1 MILIDIPKPKR
12 CLYCPMIDYNHD
24 ACIVRPTHVGEQIS
38 QLAGRPSWCPIV
50 AECDLGG
57 AEKLWENPEMIKHEE
72 ETPEEA
78 K

>member
-1 MILIDIPKPKR
+1 MILLDIPKPKR
-12 CLYCPMIDYNHD
+12 CLYCPMIDYTHD

-50 AECDLGG
+50 AECFP
-57 AEKLWENPEMIKHEE
+57 APKKIPEAIKNEE
-72 ETPEEA
+72 ETPEEV